1 MEMYQRFLIYGRR
14 VFLTAEGLA
23 DRAFTPRYNPFYYL
37 GAIAIFFLWWI
48 FISGIYL
55 FIFYKIAT
63 PYESVKYI
71 TEGQWRIGAI
81 MRSIHR
87 YASAGLVLTSILHLL
102 HVYFMDRFRHWRWVA
117 WVSGVGLLA
126 AIWVTG
132 IIGYWMVWDEKA
144 QMIAQLTTEFLDRL
158 PVFGG
163 ILSLSF
169 TKEQLVTNLFFFMIL
184 FLHIFIPIFL
194 FILLWVHVMRI
205 SKPVINPPKKLGMA
219 IGGVLLILSIIKP
232 VAILLPADTKKI
244 VSMTGVDWF
253 YLWFFPLVNGI
264 PAWTSYLALGMGL
277 AVLMA
282 FPWLG
287 RSERP
292 EAAEIFTEKC
302 TGCSLC
308 FKDCPYDAIHMRP
321 RSDGRPYDLEAVV
334 LPARCAGCGICVGS
348 CSFDGV
354 FLPGWAVG
362 DVKDEIKRL
371 IEEIKG
377 GERPAILGLVC
388 SSSLGGKE
396 FNSVPFQ
403 SGRTDLKSISSLLP
417 RDIENVRFIT
427 LPCVGM
433 IHPSWI
439 EQALELGAEGV
450 FICGCQMGDCQYR
463 FGNQWIKD
471 RISASR
477 APILKGTVDRS
488 RIRTW
493 WSASMSMDRVLKE
506 IRKFEEDLRHS
517 KVAGIRRDRP
527 KGLSMQEA
535 EKPATRYLL
544 PAAYTVLASVFLI
557 IPAVLIFYLTDAPY
571 TFSAADESRL
581 ILGVRHTA
589 QRIEECDEAEMFR
602 REAARYRES
611 LRKTKR
617 AKMELG
623 KLGECSRERHPVY
636 VELYID
642 NEKMLGKSYKP
653 GGIKRDGP
661 SFAYEK
667 FPVRPGVRK
676 VLVRM
681 RDSADGGRFDYSLEE
696 DVEFKA
702 GHIRM
707 IDFDEV
713 KKGLRIS

>member
-1 MEMYQRFLIYGRR
+1 MYQRFLTYGRR
-14 VFLTAEGLA
+14 AFLAAEGLA
-23 DRAFTPRYNPFYYL
+23 DRVFTPRYNPFYYL
-37 GAIAIFFLWWI
+37 GAIAVFFLWWI
-48 FISGIYL
+48 FVSGVYL
-55 FIFYKIAT
+55 FIFYEIAT

-102 HVYFMDRFRHWRWVA
+102 HVYFMDRHRHWRWVA

-126 AIWVTG
+126 VIWVTG

-169 TKEQLVTNLFFFMIL
+169 TKDQLITSLFFFMIL
-184 FLHIFIPIFL
+184 FLHIFIPVFL

-205 SKPVINPPKKLGMA
+205 SKPVINPPKKLGIA
-219 IGGVLLILSIIKP
+219 IGGVLLILSVIKP
-232 VAILLPADTKKI
+232 VAVLLPADTRKI
-244 VSMTGVDWF
+244 VSITGVDWL
-253 YLWFFPLVNGI
+253 YLWLFPLVNAI
-264 PAWTSYLALGMGL
+264 PAWTSYFILGMGL
-277 AVLMA
+277 AVLTA
-282 FPWLG
+282 VPWLV
-287 RSERP
+287 RSKRP

-334 LPARCAGCGICVGS
+334 SPARCAGCGICVGS

-354 FLPGWAVG
+354 LLPGWAVG
-362 DVKDEIKRL
+362 DVKDEINRL
-371 IEEIKG
+371 VGDIKG
-377 GERPAILGLVC
+377 GERPAILGMVC
-388 SSSLGGKE
+388 SSAVGAGAESL
-396 FNSVPFQ
+396 SP
-403 SGRTDLKSISSLLP
+403 
-417 RDIENVRFIT
+417 NVRFIT

-439 EQALELGAEGV
+439 EEALELGAEGV

-463 FGNQWIKD
+463 FGNQWIED
-471 RISASR
+471 RISSSR

-488 RIRTW
+488 RVRTW
-493 WSASMSMDRVLKE
+493 WSASLNMDRLLKE
-506 IRKFEEDLRHS
+506 IRRFEEDLR
-517 KVAGIRRDRP
+517 RREWIETGGRRSEVR
-527 KGLSMQEA
+527 KRLGFA
-535 EKPATRYLL
+535 
-544 PAAYTVLASVFLI
+544 LASVFLI
-557 IPAVLIFYLTDAPY
+557 IPAVLIFYLTDDPY

-602 REAARYRES
+602 REAERYREM
-611 LRKTKR
+611 LRKTER
-617 AKMELG
+617 AKMEIG

-636 VELYID
+636 VELYVD
-642 NEKMLGKSYKP
+642 NEKRLGKSYKP

-667 FPVRPGVRK
+667 FPVRPGVHK

-681 RDSADGGRFDYSLEE
+681 RDSGDGGRFDYSLEE
-696 DVEFKA
+696 DVEFNA
-702 GHIRM
+702 GHILM
-707 IDFDEV
+707 IDFDES
-713 KKGLRIS
+713 KRGLRIS